1 MSLIVTSCSLVAGNI
16 ISSYV
21 QKKAL
26 SKLFDI
32 TLHKTIVSGLYN
44 LIGSVTSIKE
54 LNHSD
59 LNNIIIELDLDF
71 KLELIQS
78 FLDDITNILNP
89 IDETVTHVQ
98 TNITR
103 SLTVSLNYLNKI
115 ITEIYTLINTV
126 KDKIEYHKTKYF
138 NYYRTLDIT
147 QDLNKLKQEHD
158 ILMSRFDL
166 IIKIIIKK

>member
-1 MSLIVTSCSLVAGNI
+1 MSLIVTTCSLAAA
-16 ISSYV
+16 SYV
-21 QKKAL
+21 QKKAM

-32 TLHKTIVSGLYN
+32 ALHKTIVSSLYN
-44 LIGSVTSIKE
+44 LINSVSSTKE
-54 LNHSD
+54 LEHND
-59 LNNIIIELDLDF
+59 FNNIIKELDLDF

-78 FLDDITNILNP
+78 FLDDITNVLGP
-89 IDETVTHVQ
+89 IDESVTHIQ
-98 TNITR
+98 TNITK

-115 ITEIYTLINTV
+115 ITEIHTLINTI

-147 QDLNKLKQEHD
+147 QDLTKLKQDHD